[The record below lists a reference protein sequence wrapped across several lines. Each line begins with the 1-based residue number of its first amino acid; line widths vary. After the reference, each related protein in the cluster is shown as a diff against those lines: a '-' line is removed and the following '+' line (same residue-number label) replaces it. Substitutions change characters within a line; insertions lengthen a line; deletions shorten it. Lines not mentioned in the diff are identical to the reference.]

1 MADSDFN
8 FIPPVEHLHNV
19 PGLTPTKDLEERK
32 RRPRPPA
39 GKREPAKQDEEKD
52 NAQKSG
58 NGESHSIDYC
68 A

>member
-19 PGLTPTKDLEERK
+19 TGLTPAKEREQRK
-32 RRPRPPA
+32 RRPRPPT
-39 GKREPAKQDEEKD
+39 GKHEAAKQDEQ
-52 NAQKSG
+52 NGQKSSDSG
-58 NGESHSIDYC
+58 SHSIDYC

>member
-19 PGLTPTKDLEERK
+19 PSLTPAKDREERK
-32 RRPRPPA
+32 RRPRTPP
-39 GKREPAKQDEEKD
+39 GKREPAKQDEP
-52 NAQKSG
+52 NGQKSSDSG
-58 NGESHSIDYC
+58 SHSIDYC

>member
-8 FIPPVEHLHNV
+8 FIPPVEHLQNV
-19 PGLTPTKDLEERK
+19 PGLTPAKDREQRK
-32 RRPRPPA
+32 RRPRPPG
-39 GKREPAKQDEEKD
+39 GKGEPVQQDEEKE
-52 NAQKSG
+52 NGQKSG

>member
-19 PGLTPTKDLEERK
+19 PGLTPAQDHEQRK
-32 RRPRPPA
+32 RRPRAQA
-39 GKREPAKQDEEKD
+39 GKREADKQDEPKKD
-52 NAQKSG
+52 DQAPG
-58 NGESHSIDYC
+58 DGESHSIDYC

>member
-19 PGLTPTKDLEERK
+19 PGLTPAKEREERK
-32 RRPRPPA
+32 RRPRTPP
-39 GKREPAKQDEEKD
+39 GKSEPAKQDEND
-52 NAQKSG
+52 QKPG
-58 NGESHSIDYC
+58 DDKSHAIDYC